1 MSKILVTGV
10 TGQLGKAVIEL
21 LINKTQKSNLAILT
35 REASKVQNLNE
46 QGVEVR
52 IGDYN
57 DENSLVTAF
66 EGIDKLYFVSSND
79 ISNRLQQ
86 HQNVVNA
93 AKKAGVK
100 HIIYTSFQRK
110 NETSDS
116 PIAFI
121 AESHLKTEQWI
132 KESGIAYT
140 FLQNSIYTDIVPMFL
155 GEQVL
160 ETGTVFFPAGDGK
173 VSFALRQ
180 DMAEASVAILT
191 NEGHENKSYDFN
203 TEETVTFQEIADILS
218 EISGKPINY
227 VSPTQEVYIE
237 TLSSAGVPME
247 YVGMFAGFAEAFKQN
262 EFNKTSNTLESLTG
276 KKPVSVKEFL
286 KQVYSSK

>member
-1 MSKILVTGV
+1 MNKILVTGV
-10 TGQLGKAVIEL
+10 TGQLGKAVIDL
-21 LINKTQKSNLAILT
+21 LINKVSVSDIAVLV
-35 REASKVQNLNE
+35 RDASKVENLKA
-46 QGVEVR
+46 QGVEIRV
-52 IGDYN
+52 GDFN
-57 DENSLVTAF
+57 DETSLVSGF
-66 EGIDKLYFVSSND
+66 KGIDKLYFVSSND

-93 AKKAGVK
+93 AKTAGVK
-100 HIIYTSFQRK
+100 HVIYTSFQRK
-110 NETSDS
+110 NESADS
-116 PIAFI
+116 PIAAI
-121 AESHLKTEQWI
+121 AESHLKTEQWL

-160 ETGTVFFPAGDGK
+160 ENGTIFFPAGDGK

-191 NEGHENKSYDFN
+191 TEGHENKIYDFN
-203 TEETVTFQEIADILS
+203 SDQIITFQEIADILG
-218 EISGKPINY
+218 EIAGKTIAY
-227 VSPTQEVYIE
+227 VSPTQEIYIE

-262 EFNKTSNTLESLTG
+262 EFDKTSNTLETLTG
-276 KKPVSVKEFL
+276 KKPVAVADFL
-286 KQVYSSK
+286 KQVYAAK